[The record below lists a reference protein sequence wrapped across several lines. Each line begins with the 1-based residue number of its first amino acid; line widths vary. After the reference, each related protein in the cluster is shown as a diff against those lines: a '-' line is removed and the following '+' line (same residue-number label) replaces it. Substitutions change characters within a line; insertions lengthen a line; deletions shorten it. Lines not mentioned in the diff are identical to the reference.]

1 MDQVRIGIIG
11 VGGMGNHHLGYLVK
25 SEVANARLTAVCDT
39 DPARVKDALARA
51 GEGVQGFE
59 NADDLFAAKC
69 VDAIILATPHYFH
82 PPYAVKGFEN
92 GLHVLS
98 EKPAGVYTKQVRE
111 MNEAAAAHPECV
123 FALMFNQRTRA
134 AHQKMKQV
142 VELGELG
149 EIKRVNWL
157 ITNWFRA
164 QSYYDS
170 GGWRATWEGEGGGVL
185 INQCPHNLDLMQ
197 WICGM
202 PERMRAFCFFGKY
215 HDIEVED
222 DVTAYFEYENGATGL
237 FITTTGEAPGTNRF
251 EISGDRGRLVLEG
264 GKLTFTRSLVPVSQF
279 LKEFKGGFGEPEYW
293 TIDVPLKGDSGE
305 HIVITRNWIDA
316 ILHGKPL
323 LARGEEG
330 INSLQLSN
338 AMHLSA
344 WTDAWVDIP
353 VDEDLYYEKLQEQ
366 IKSSTGKK
374 AAAGDAL
381 KVDGTF

>member
-1 MDQVRIGIIG
+1 
-11 VGGMGNHHLGYLVK
+11 
-25 SEVANARLTAVCDT
+25 
-39 DPARVKDALARA
+39 
-51 GEGVQGFE
+51 
-59 NADDLFAAKC
+59 
-69 VDAIILATPHYFH
+69 
-82 PPYAVKGFEN
+82 
-92 GLHVLS
+92 
-98 EKPAGVYTKQVRE
+98 
-111 MNEAAAAHPECV
+111 
-123 FALMFNQRTRA
+123 
-134 AHQKMKQV
+134 
-142 VELGELG
+142 
-149 EIKRVNWL
+149 
-157 ITNWFRA
+157 
-164 QSYYDS
+164 
-170 GGWRATWEGEGGGVL
+170 
-185 INQCPHNLDLMQ
+185 MQ

>member
-1 MDQVRIGIIG
+1 
-11 VGGMGNHHLGYLVK
+11 
-25 SEVANARLTAVCDT
+25 
-39 DPARVKDALARA
+39 
-51 GEGVQGFE
+51 
-59 NADDLFAAKC
+59 
-69 VDAIILATPHYFH
+69 
-82 PPYAVKGFEN
+82 
-92 GLHVLS
+92 
-98 EKPAGVYTKQVRE
+98 
-111 MNEAAAAHPECV
+111 
-123 FALMFNQRTRA
+123 
-134 AHQKMKQV
+134 MKQV